1 MAINVPRVSSGQID
15 PIAMPGVRAQGGQ
28 GSLDGGIGQGVENL
42 ANAFGEV
49 QVREQQKAD
58 AAVLNNARVQLADHE
73 RQWFDPSNQNSVYS
87 YQGQNGLQVPKV
99 VSDDLTS
106 YSQQLRQSMTPSQQQ
121 GFDRIYADHRNQ
133 VLDRA
138 NSYALGQKNQFEQ
151 QAFEGAVGSA
161 ASSATTKA
169 AGGDVEGAELARMDG
184 INSIAQHAQAQGWS
198 EDYARYTIDKFNK
211 GIDAAIQKA
220 NLDNVQAMIL
230 QNPNAALSDLAAR
243 LKLGQYGTQGP
254 AAGGDPSAPRGVRN
268 NNPGNLIQSDV
279 QWEGKTASA
288 DPRYESFA
296 TPEHGIRAMA
306 LNAQHIQGTGKQ
318 SLAQIIPVWAPK
330 SENDTAT
337 YISDVAKTMGVD
349 PNGSIDLQDPA
360 TLLSFTQ
367 AVIGHENGPGD
378 YYTPQQIQT
387 GVNAAL
393 GKTKLPDTRPAVAV
407 NGSGIV
413 VPGEQPHDGKIGK
426 SGNPAIDALDTASV
440 VQLYDRA
447 RAEMNRRQVDR
458 RGSLEQRVHDDT
470 AAFQSGQSVA
480 KPLTLGEF
488 TSAYGDRDGMVRY
501 GAYQANQQL
510 GQDLQTVQTL
520 TPAQMQDLA
529 TARAPLPGENFAVK
543 HQAQNSLITAMD
555 QTIKARAADPM
566 LWAQSTGVGS
576 IQYLDTSSADKVAA
590 SIAARV
596 GPATTISQTYQ
607 TPYRLL
613 TKPEA
618 SAFSSYLNDQPAT
631 VRADVM
637 GKLANALQPA
647 DYAQIVSAVKPNS
660 PTVAIAGQIMGAQR
674 AAQVGSKG
682 ALWWKTPVD
691 MDATT
696 IAQTMLTG
704 DALLNPTKA
713 DKDANGTPKF
723 AMPSD
728 GGANG
733 LRSVWS
739 AQVGDA
745 FRGDPD
751 GEVQSYQA
759 FRAMYAGLASKK
771 GISDGALDEN
781 VAQIAA
787 RATVGSTTDWNGKVV
802 IPPYGMDSNTFK
814 DAAADAWNGVK
825 ATVPDAFDV
834 NVDSYDLDRVGDG
847 VYAVSNGQAPVRDE
861 NGKPVVL
868 RISPTWQR
876 PRPVPEQAAR
886 AEARKERDKGL
897 LIGGPSISFG
907 ASDLSGQAATPAT
920 VVDQ

>member
-1 MAINVPRVSSGQID
+1 MTINVPRISSGQID
-15 PIAMPGVRAQGGQ
+15 PIAMPGVRASGGQ
-28 GSLDGGIGQGVENL
+28 GGFDNGIGRGVAQL
-42 ANAFGEV
+42 A
-49 QVREQQKAD
+49 QVGAEIYQREQQKAD

-73 RQWFDPSNQNSVYS
+73 RQWFDPSNQSGVYS
-87 YQGQNGLQVPKV
+87 YQGQNGLQVTKV
-99 VSDDLTS
+99 VSDDLTT

-138 NSYALGQKNQFEQ
+138 NSYALGQKNEFEQ
-151 QAFEGAVGSA
+151 QAFTGAVGSA

-169 AGGDVEGAELARMDG
+169 AAGDVDGAELARMDG

-220 NLDNVQAMIL
+220 NVDNVQAAII
-230 QNPNAALSDLAAR
+230 QDPNGTLADLSAR
-243 LKLGQYGTQGP
+243 LKLGQYGTQGST
-254 AAGGDPSAPRGVRN
+254 AGGDASSPRGVRN
-268 NNPGNLIQSDV
+268 NNPGNLVQSDV

-306 LNAQHIQGTGKQ
+306 LNAQHLQGQGAQ
-318 SLAQIIPVWAPK
+318 SVSQLITKWAPP
-330 SENDTAT
+330 SENDTPA
-337 YISDVAKTMGVD
+337 YIAAVAKQMNVD
-349 PNGSIDLQDPA
+349 PNGSIDLQNPA
-360 TLLSFTQ
+360 TLQSFTQ
-367 AVIGHENGPGD
+367 AVIDHENGPGH
-378 YYTPQQIQT
+378 YTPQQVQT
-387 GVNAAL
+387 GVSAAL
-393 GKTKLPDTRPAVAV
+393 GKTKLTDTRPAVST

-413 VPGEQPHDGKIGK
+413 VPGDQPHDGQLGK

-447 RAEMNRRQVDR
+447 RSETNRRQVES

-480 KPLTLGEF
+480 QPLTLGEF
-488 TSAYGDRDGMVRY
+488 TGAYGDRDGMTRY

-520 TPAQMQDLA
+520 TPAQMQDMA
-529 TARAPLPGENFAVK
+529 TVRAPSPGENFAVK
-543 HQAQNSLITAMD
+543 QQAHNSLLTAMD
-555 QTIKARAADPM
+555 QTIKARAQDPI
-566 LWAQSTGVGS
+566 LWAQTSGIGG
-576 IQYLDTSSADKVAA
+576 IQNLDTASADKVAS

-618 SAFSSYLNDQPAT
+618 TAFSSYLNDQPAT

-637 GKLANALQPA
+637 GKLANTLQPA
-647 DYAQIVSAVKPNS
+647 DYAQIVSVVKPNS

-674 AAQVGSKG
+674 AAQVGSSG

-696 IAQTMLTG
+696 IAQIMLTG
-704 DALLNPTKA
+704 DALINPTKA

-751 GEVQSYQA
+751 GEVQSFQA
-759 FRAMYAGLASKK
+759 FRSMYAGLASKK
-771 GISDGALDEN
+771 GISDGSLDEN
-781 VAQIAA
+781 VAQMAA

-876 PRPVPEQAAR
+876 PSPVPEQAAR

-907 ASDLSGQAATPAT
+907 ASDMSGQASTPAT
-920 VVDQ
+920 VVNQ